1 MASYRPITTEIA
13 APTTSGTATTVSG
26 ADIVRVVNT
35 TTASQLITLLD
46 DTDNVVGS
54 MTLVGGQTE
63 FIKKREGDKIYA
75 ASADVLLTRTTYP
88 AT

>member
-1 MASYRPITTEIA
+1 MASYRPITTEIS

-35 TTASQLITLLD
+35 ATSSQLVTLLD
-46 DTDNVVGS
+46 DSDIVLGS

-75 ASADVLLTRTTYP
+75 ASSDVLLTRTTYP
-88 AT
+88 TT